1 MRRAN
6 YPPTLMKTALIMPV
20 DRIRELRKC
29 PPEMKGFVSPVLM
42 VVAGVSIRK
51 AAAEAGIDQSTLRN
65 RFRRVRDKGLKALI
79 GSSGEFKDA
88 FFAWCTKVRMPT
100 IKQALAYVKK
110 RQLRKSQRTLHRYIM
125 EWKDANRMPRRHW
138 TCGGSKHS

>member
-1 MRRAN
+1 
-6 YPPTLMKTALIMPV
+6 MKTALTMPPR
-20 DRIRELRKC
+20 RIRELTKC
-29 PPEMKGFVSPVLM
+29 PPEIKRFVRPLLR
-42 VVAGVSIRK
+42 VVTGVSIRK

-65 RFRRVRDKGLKALI
+65 RFRRVRDKGLKAVI